1 MPKHYRVS
9 AIEAATVIKY
19 LSGTVIVIGCISSGL
34 NAGIFRW
41 PAEGDTSTM
50 VLNGEELSC
59 PD

>member
-1 MPKHYRVS
+1 
-9 AIEAATVIKY
+9 
-19 LSGTVIVIGCISSGL
+19 L

-59 PD
+59 PDWRRKIGEKAQP